1 MRSAVRCNYT
11 TSSTLAFSEGKCH
24 EHVPQPLGESS
35 PGMPWKEPVQMH
47 THMPG
52 QLQQPQ
58 KNTTTHTHYPYT
70 QTSTQTHNQ
79 THICRHLHRHTT
91 IYTEICTYAQMSI
104 QICTQPYISIC
115 KLSTHAHKYT
125 IIYTHRYRHIQRST
139 QRHRHTTIYTY
150 ADTYTHTQIHRH
162 GHMTTCTYTQ
172 IYTTIKYMQA
182 STHNSYTT
190 HTVAEMSTQIHTNM
204 HTTIYVHA
212 NYTNTHM
219 HANKRI
225 ITHT

>member
-172 IYTTIKYMQA
+172 IYTTISTCKHLHTIRTPHTQSQRCLHKYIQICTQPYMYMQI
-182 STHNSYTT
+182 TQT
-190 HTVAEMSTQIHTNM
+190 HTCMQIN
-204 HTTIYVHA
+204 A
-212 NYTNTHM
+212 
-219 HANKRI
+219 
-225 ITHT
+225 